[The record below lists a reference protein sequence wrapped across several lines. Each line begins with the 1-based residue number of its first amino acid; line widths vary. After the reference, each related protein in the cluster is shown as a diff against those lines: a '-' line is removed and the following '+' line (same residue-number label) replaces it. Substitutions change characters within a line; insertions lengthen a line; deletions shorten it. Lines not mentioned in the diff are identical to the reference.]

1 MLQRISAVLEHRAL
15 SNGASTVLLATFQDR
30 AHLIHTTATHYQR
43 LAQRAAFTA
52 IFGAHMAQITLP
64 GVHVVDIAPGEA
76 LCREWNVIV
85 VGPHY
90 TGALVARDR
99 AEPGEQSHRRY
110 DHIVTHDRDLVMEAA
125 RSLLGW
131 IDT

>member
-1 MLQRISAVLEHRAL
+1 VGL
-15 SNGASTVLLATFQDR
+15 SPRD
-30 AHLIHTTATHYQR
+30 
-43 LAQRAAFTA
+43 
-52 IFGAHMAQITLP
+52 
-64 GVHVVDIAPGEA
+64 A

-99 AEPGEQSHRRY
+99 GEAAEEPYRRY
-110 DHIVTHDRDLVMEAA
+110 DHIVTHDRDLVVEAA

-131 IDT
+131 IAS